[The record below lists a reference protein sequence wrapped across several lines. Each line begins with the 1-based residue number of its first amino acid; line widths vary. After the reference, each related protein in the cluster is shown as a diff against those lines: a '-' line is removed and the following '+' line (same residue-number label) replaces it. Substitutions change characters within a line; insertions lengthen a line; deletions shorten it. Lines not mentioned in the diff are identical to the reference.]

1 MLLLSA
7 TQHGWAREAIDGD
20 AAAAALQEDEF
31 DPRCDAVLR
40 FSATVTGIN

>member
-20 AAAAALQEDEF
+20 AAAAALQQDGF

-40 FSATVTGIN
+40 FSVTMTGVN